1 MPKIYFYKLTCD
13 DGGAPCVQDG
23 LLSLAIC
30 KPMIRSTAEVGD
42 LIFGFA
48 AKSLF
53 GDNRLIYIAWVTDK
67 KSEGEYYLNKRFSG
81 RGDRIYRRRAGRF
94 EWRTRALYHGPGDV
108 ESDLGSY
115 PWYDRANVLLST
127 NLRYFGKSGNS
138 DYKGRYPLVRA
149 AVESLG
155 QGHRVNHGEAL
166 RQELVSLANEVFR
179 STRRKIL
186 GRPTTLPRRGV
197 SHRSKSCGV
206 IDSEGSC

>member
-1 MPKIYFYKLTCD
+1 MNGMVLRSRMVICSGARDSQSFRTRVGSTLGFSGSLPFWCSETTKDAMSKCYFYKLTCD

-81 RGDRIYRRRAGRF
+81 RGDRIYRR
-94 EWRTRALYHGPGDV
+94 
-108 ESDLGSY
+108 
-115 PWYDRANVLLST
+115 
-127 NLRYFGKSGNS
+127 
-138 DYKGRYPLVRA
+138 
-149 AVESLG
+149 
-155 QGHRVNHGEAL
+155 
-166 RQELVSLANEVFR
+166 
-179 STRRKIL
+179 
-186 GRPTTLPRRGV
+186 
-197 SHRSKSCGV
+197 
-206 IDSEGSC
+206 